1 MFNKSDLKERY
12 FKKKIL
18 WVILYELRFG
28 ILNQLGQNIIVHLKF
43 IQKIAKNIHFFDS
56 NTYVHN
62 QLQLVP

>member
-1 MFNKSDLKERY
+1 M
-12 FKKKIL
+12 IL
-18 WVILYELRFG
+18 FELRFG

>member
-1 MFNKSDLKERY
+1 M
-12 FKKKIL
+12 
-18 WVILYELRFG
+18 ILYELRFG

-62 QLQLVP
+62 QLVP